1 VDQNYTL
8 TRPADTAEFENP
20 ELSWTA
26 KGLLFYAQSRAQ
38 NPVESSAF
46 TVAQLQANSPGRES
60 NDELRS
66 ALEELVAAGLMQVAE

>member
-8 TRPADTAEFENP
+8 TRPADAAEFENP

-26 KGLLFYAQSRAQ
+26 KGLLFYAEAHG
-38 NPVESSAF
+38 NEPL
-46 TVAQLQANSPGRES
+46 TVAELQANSPGRES